1 MIKLAI
7 FDMDGLLVD
16 TEQIYLNEF
25 PKILAEQGININLED
40 MTKIVGQNEKAF
52 VKYFTTLFPDIDL
65 EIAKNKL
72 LDILKKRAEDGN
84 MKIKKGAEN
93 ILRFLKEKEVKIAL
107 ASSNNRYEI
116 NLYLEKTN
124 LLKYFECI
132 ISGEDIKESKPNPEI
147 FNKVINYFNV
157 KPSETII
164 LEDSFNGIRAA
175 FSSGANGIMIPD
187 VLEPNIEMKEKAK
200 YIFKDLDEVVLNFNM
215 LDKY

>member
-16 TEQIYLNEF
+16 TEQIYLKEF
-25 PKILAEQGININLED
+25 PKILAEQGISIALDD

-52 VKYFTTLFPDIDL
+52 VKYFTTLFPEIDL

-72 LDILKKRAEDGN
+72 LDILKKRAEDGD
-84 MKIKKGAEN
+84 MKVKKGAIN
-93 ILRFLKEKEVKIAL
+93 LLKFLKKKHIKIAL

-175 FSSGANGIMIPD
+175 FSSGAKGIMIPD
-187 VLEPNIEMKEKAK
+187 ILEPNIEMKEKAK

-215 LDKY
+215 LDKD

>member
-16 TEQIYLNEF
+16 TEQIYLKEF
-25 PKILAEQGININLED
+25 PKILAEQGISIALDD

-52 VKYFTTLFPDIDL
+52 VKYFTTLFPEIDL

-72 LDILKKRAEDGN
+72 LDILKKRAEDGD
-84 MKIKKGAEN
+84 MKVKKGAIN
-93 ILRFLKEKEVKIAL
+93 LLKFLKKKHIKIAL

-175 FSSGANGIMIPD
+175 FSSGAKGIMIPD
-187 VLEPNIEMKEKAK
+187 ILEPNIEMKEKAK
-200 YIFKDLDEVVLNFNM
+200 YIFKDLDEVILNFDM
-215 LDKY
+215 LDKD